1 MSENSMADDV
11 VVARLAQLENA
22 VRKTAETL
30 ARLRDDNARLTG
42 ELKRLSEENAQ
53 LKREAGKHGDE
64 RRQVLAQIDTLLKD
78 IGKLDLE

>member
-1 MSENSMADDV
+1 MSEISMADDV

-22 VRKTAETL
+22 VRKAAETL

-42 ELKRLSEENAQ
+42 EVKRLGEENAQ
-53 LKREAGKHGDE
+53 LKREASKHGDE

>member
-1 MSENSMADDV
+1 MSEISMADDV

-22 VRKTAETL
+22 VRKAAETL

-42 ELKRLSEENAQ
+42 EIKRLGDENAQ
-53 LKREAGKHGDE
+53 LKREASKHGDE
-64 RRQVLAQIDTLLKD
+64 RRQVLGQIDTLLKD

>member
-1 MSENSMADDV
+1 MSEISMADDV

-22 VRKTAETL
+22 VRKAAETL

-42 ELKRLSEENAQ
+42 EITRLGEENAQ

>member
-1 MSENSMADDV
+1 MADDV
-11 VVARLAQLENA
+11 VVARLAQLETA
-22 VRKTAETL
+22 VHKAAETL

-42 ELKRLSEENAQ
+42 ELKRLGDENGQ